1 MDEIVIVVETCQET
15 GQLIASWDDPS
26 GNGGLTTQTRDLKE
40 LQVQV
45 DDAVHCHHFD
55 DHEMPKTIRFHFV
68 TDPVLVTA

>member
-26 GNGGLTTQTRDLKE
+26 GNGGLTTQARDLKE
-40 LQVQV
+40 LQTQV
-45 DDAVHCHHFD
+45 DEAVHCHFD
-55 DHEMPKTIRFHFV
+55 DRELPKTIRFHFV